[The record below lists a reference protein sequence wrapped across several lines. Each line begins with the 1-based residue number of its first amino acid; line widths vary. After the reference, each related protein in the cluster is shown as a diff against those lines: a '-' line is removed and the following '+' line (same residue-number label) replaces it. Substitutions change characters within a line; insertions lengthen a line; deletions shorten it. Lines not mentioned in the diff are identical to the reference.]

1 MYVKGIEQVGSK
13 IFFFDLDGTLLNSK
27 KTITEKTMD
36 ALRKF
41 TDAGNHFCINTG
53 RAIDSAKAVY
63 DGLSLDFKGS
73 YLCGSNGT
81 EIYSVDDNK
90 YLYKTGVPL
99 ELVPRILDLADEY
112 GIHCH
117 TYNETHIVSR
127 RDGECMDYYR
137 RVIKTPLIV
146 DEDVMSHISEP
157 PSKMIAIELHD
168 HEKQERFR
176 KALSEMVGDRLT
188 LLYSNPYYM
197 EIFPSEAGKGSAV
210 KRLADI
216 LGIPVSDTCAAGDE
230 QNDISM
236 IQAAGLGI
244 AMINGTDIVKE
255 NADVITTYDN
265 DHDGL
270 AEFILRAI

>member
-1 MYVKGIEQVGSK
+1 MSEK
-13 IFFFDLDGTLLNSK
+13 IFFFDLDGSLLNSEK
-27 KTITEKTMD
+27 KITDKTMD

-41 TDAGNHFCINTG
+41 VDAGNHFCINTG
-53 RAIDSAKAVY
+53 RAVDSAKSVY
-63 DGLSLDFKGS
+63 YGLGLDFKGS

-81 EIYSVDDNK
+81 EIYSIDEGR
-90 YLYKTGVPL
+90 YLYKTGVPMD
-99 ELVPRILDLADEY
+99 LVEKILDLADEY
-112 GIHCH
+112 EVHCH

-127 RDGECMDYYR
+127 HNGECMDYYR

-146 DEDVMSHISEP
+146 TDNVMEEINEP

-168 HEKQERFR
+168 HDKQERFR
-176 KALSEMVGDRLT
+176 QALSEMVGDRLT

-216 LGIPVSDTCAAGDE
+216 LGIPVENTLAAGDE

-236 IQAAGLGI
+236 IRAAGLGI

-255 NADVITTYDN
+255 SADVVTTYDN

-270 AEFILRAI
+270 AEYILNAIS